1 MNKPSLGISGR
12 IAAAFQ
18 SNALTPLLAL
28 VALLLGL
35 FAVLVTPREEEPQI
49 NVTMANVLI
58 PFPGASSTDVQN
70 MVARPAEQV
79 LSQIAGIEHTYS
91 VARPG
96 MAVLTVQFK
105 VGVPRTEALVRLYD
119 VLNANQDWLPRDLG
133 TLTPIVKPK
142 GIDDVPVLGV
152 TLWSREALP
161 ALELERVAH
170 AVEAELKRVP
180 GTREVQTIGGP
191 GRAVQVWL
199 DPVRLRERGVDVL
212 ALKQSLAAANAGMPS
227 GVVLDTSGKAG
238 DKAGQLL
245 HVETGEFLRN
255 EQDVG
260 DLVVG
265 VSKGL
270 PVFLREV
277 ARIES
282 GAQLPQRYVWFTPG
296 AGAAADMASATPAER
311 ADPGKAA
318 PAGGVYPAVT
328 LTVTKKPG
336 ENAVDVSRAVRA
348 RIAALS
354 NTVIPANMEASIT
367 RDYGETA
374 AEKANK
380 LIQKLAFATGS
391 VILLVGFALGR
402 REAVI
407 VGAAVIL
414 TLTATLFASWA
425 WGFTLNR
432 VSLFALI
439 FSIGI
444 LVDDAIV
451 VVENIH
457 RHQQLTPQASLKD
470 IIPRAVD
477 EVGGPTILA
486 TLTVIAALL
495 PMAFVSGLMGPY
507 MSPIPI
513 NSSLGMALSL
523 AIAFTVTPWLALKL
537 MKPHA
542 HTGAATGHSD
552 PVAVKTTGLGPKLQT
567 LFARVLTP
575 FLDSARKRWL
585 LLGGILVAL
594 LLSVGLAMVQWVVM
608 KMLPF
613 DNKSEFQVVVEMPA
627 GTPLEATAA
636 TLNDLGAFL
645 AQQPEVLNLQ
655 AYAGTA
661 SPITFN
667 GLVRQYY
674 LRADADQGDLQVNLV
689 DKKHRSEKSHVIAQ
703 RLRPALEKIGA
714 KHQAR
719 IKVVEVPPGPPVMSP
734 LVAEVYGPDEAGRQ
748 QVAAR
753 VAQSFAATPDIVGV
767 DTSLKENAARVYLR
781 VRRQRAESL
790 GIPVAAV
797 AQSAAMAL
805 SGTDAA
811 YLHDGQSKY
820 PVPVRLQLP
829 LASQNGLDSLLAMP
843 LRAANGQLVP
853 LSELVELQ
861 YGVIDKPLFTKDL
874 QGVSYVFGDMA
885 GKLDS
890 PLYGLF
896 AIRSTLAA
904 APEGEQGKL
913 GEYWITQPADPFR
926 QYAIKWDGE
935 LQITYDTFRDMGA
948 AYGVGLILIYLLVV
962 AQFRSYLTPLV
973 IMAPIPL
980 TLIGVM
986 PGHALLGAQF
996 TATSMIGMI
1005 ALAGIIVRNSILL
1018 VDFIELQVAQGM
1030 PFKEAVVQSAA
1041 VRAQPIALTGLAAM
1055 IGAFFILDDPIFN
1068 GLAVSLIFGILV
1080 STLLTLVVIPV
1091 MYYALYWRRM
1101 PARAEATPPVVST
1114 E

>member
-1 MNKPSLGISGR
+1 MSMSNQSPLGISGR
-12 IAAAFQ
+12 MAKAFKR
-18 SNALTPLLAL
+18 NAITPLLAL

-58 PFPGASSTDVQN
+58 PFPGASSVDVHN

-142 GIDDVPVLGV
+142 GIDDVPVLAV
-152 TLWSREALP
+152 TLWSKDALP
-161 ALELERVAH
+161 AVDLERVAH
-170 AVEAELKRVP
+170 TVEAELKRVP
-180 GTREVQTIGGP
+180 GTREVKTIGGP
-191 GRAVQVWL
+191 ERAVHVWL

-212 ALKQSLAAANAGMPS
+212 SLKATLAAANASMPS
-227 GVVLDTSGKAG
+227 GAVLDPQVPG
-238 DKAGQLL
+238 GQMLS
-245 HVETGEFLRN
+245 VETGEFLRSA
-255 EQDVG
+255 QDVG

-265 VSKGL
+265 VSQGR

-277 ARIES
+277 ARIET
-282 GAQLPQRYVWFTPG
+282 GAQLPQRYVWYTPG
-296 AGAAADMASATPAER
+296 VAASLGAAA
-311 ADPGKAA
+311 ADDGVA
-318 PAGGVYPAVT
+318 AGGVYPALT

-336 ENAVDVSRAVRA
+336 TNAVDVASAVRM
-348 RIAALS
+348 RVQELG
-354 NTVIPANMEASIT
+354 NTVIPGNIQTTIT

-457 RHQQLTPQASLKD
+457 RHQMLFPERSLRE
-470 IIPRAVD
+470 IIPPAVD

-513 NSSLGMALSL
+513 NASMGMAISL
-523 AIAFTVTPWLALKL
+523 LIAFTVTPWLALK
-537 MKPHA
+537 MMRQHPHGDGTPA
-542 HTGAATGHSD
+542 
-552 PVAVKTTGLGPKLQT
+552 PPTGLGPKLQR
-567 LFARVLTP
+567 LFAWVLTP
-575 FLDSARKRWL
+575 FLNSAKKRWL
-585 LLGGILVAL
+585 LLAGILLAL
-594 LLSVGLAMVQWVVM
+594 LLSVGLALVQWVVL

-627 GTPLEATAA
+627 GTPLENTAA
-636 TLNDLGAFL
+636 TLHELGAYL
-645 AQQPEVLNLQ
+645 ARQPEVLNLQ

-674 LRADADQGDLQVNLV
+674 LRADAEQGDVQVNLV
-689 DKKHRSEKSHVIAQ
+689 DKKHRSDKSHVIAQ

-714 KHQAR
+714 RHHAVV
-719 IKVVEVPPGPPVMSP
+719 KVVEVPPGPPVMSP

-748 QVAAR
+748 ALARR
-753 VAQSFAATPDIVGV
+753 VAQAFIATADVVGV
-767 DTSLKENAARVYLR
+767 DTSLKDDAPRVYLR

-790 GIPVAAV
+790 GIPVAMV
-797 AQSAAMAL
+797 AQTAAMAL
-805 SGTDAA
+805 NGVDAA
-811 YLHDGQSKY
+811 YLHDDHSKY

-829 LASQNGLDSLLAMP
+829 LGEQVGLDAILAMP
-843 LRAANGQLVP
+843 LRAANGRMVP
-853 LSELVELQ
+853 LSELVQVEQ
-861 YGVIDKPLFTKDL
+861 GVIDKPFFTKDL

-896 AIRSTLAA
+896 AIRDKMQAA
-904 APEGEQGKL
+904 ALAGTGEL
-913 GEYWITQPADPFR
+913 GEYWISQPSDPFR
-926 QYAIKWDGE
+926 QYSVKWDGE
-935 LQITYDTFRDMGA
+935 WQITYDTFRDMGA

-980 TLIGVM
+980 TIIGVM

-1018 VDFIELQVAQGM
+1018 VDFIELQVAQGVA
-1030 PFKEAVVQSAA
+1030 FKDAVVQSAA

-1068 GLAVSLIFGILV
+1068 GLAISLIFGILV
-1080 STLLTLVVIPV
+1080 STMLTLVVIPV
-1091 MYYALYWRRM
+1091 LYYALYRR
-1101 PARAEATPPVVST
+1101 RNEAHADAPLVLDQTHST
-1114 E
+1114 